1 MEVKEKVMRQV
12 MEQIRTKSLKDITMD
27 EIARELGMSKRTLY
41 ENFSNKEELIKQ
53 SVKFFMEDF
62 HKKMESEVGKETNS
76 IRQILHLSL
85 VMVSISSKVDLK
97 KVEELQKTYPE
108 IFSKML
114 NMHKKLSDEFLRDLL
129 IEAQKQGYILKPIDV
144 NIIRHLIFV
153 SIYEPSTD
161 VFKETRSKYKS
172 IVLFAMHFFII
183 IRGICTKKGLEEF
196 NDFYKKNIKD
206 LTEETIKV
214 DFD

>member
-12 MEQIRTKSLKDITMD
+12 MEQIRINSLKDITMD

-41 ENFSNKEELIKQ
+41 ENFSSKEELIKQ
-53 SVKFFMEDF
+53 SVEFFMEDF
-62 HKKMESEVGKETNS
+62 HEKMEREAGKETNS

-108 IFSKML
+108 IFTTML
-114 NMHKKLSDEFLRDLL
+114 TMHKRLSDEFLRDLI
-129 IEAQKQGYILKPIDV
+129 IEAQKQGYIVKPIDV
-144 NIIRHLIFV
+144 DIIRNLIYV

-161 VFKETRSKYKS
+161 VFNETRPKYKS